1 MRKVCVVTGTRAE
14 YGLLSRLMWLIRA
27 DHDLTLQII
36 ATNMH
41 LSPEFGLTYK
51 EIEAD
56 GFTIDE
62 KVPMPKLA
70 DTSNGIVKSMA
81 VELSG
86 IADAYEE
93 LRPDLIVILGDRY
106 EMLVAATAAL
116 VYKIPIAHIHGGEIT
131 EGAFDDA
138 IRHAITK
145 MSHLHFTSTE
155 EYRKRVIQLGEQPDK
170 VFHVGSLGVENI
182 KKTSLMSKDDIEKSL
197 GFNLKPQTV
206 LATYHS
212 VTLSDQIAIDELLTV
227 LSEEKNIRILFTMPN
242 SDTGGAYIS
251 EKINEFV
258 AKNKERAIAFTSL
271 GVKRYLSAMPHV
283 AAVIGNSSS
292 GIIEAPSFRI
302 PTLNIGNRQKGR
314 VICDSVVSCNNDSAS
329 IKKGLNKVLSRQM
342 ADIARNIQNP
352 YEKENTAQSICD
364 IIKNHP
370 LGNLIKKSF
379 YNLSNGTIGKVSDC
393 R

>member
-56 GFTIDE
+56 GFTID
-62 KVPMPKLA
+62 KNVPMHKLA

-93 LRPDLIVILGDRY
+93 LRPDLIVLLGDRY
-106 EMLVAATAAL
+106 EMLIAATAAL

-155 EYRKRVIQLGEQPDK
+155 EYRRRVIQLGEQPDR
-170 VFHVGSLGVENI
+170 VFNVGSLGVENI
-182 KKTSLMSKDDIEKSL
+182 KKMTLMSKDEIEKSL
-197 GFNLKPQTV
+197 GFELNKKTV
-206 LATYHS
+206 IATYHP
-212 VTLSDQIAIDELLTV
+212 VTLTKGNNRIEMDEFLTA
-227 LSEEKNIRILFTMPN
+227 LDEEKNIRVLFTMPN
-242 SDTGGAYIS
+242 SDTEGTYIS
-251 EKINEFV
+251 ERISEFTTR
-258 AKNKERAIAFTSL
+258 NRERAIAFTSL
-271 GVKRYLSAMPHV
+271 GMKRYLSVIKHV

-292 GIIEAPSFRI
+292 GIIEAPSLGI
-302 PTLNIGNRQKGR
+302 PTLNIGDRQKGR
-314 VICDSVVSCNNDSAS
+314 VTCDSIISCYSDKDS
-329 IKKGLNKVLSRQM
+329 IRKGLKKVLSEEM
-342 ADIARNIQNP
+342 AEIAKEVRNP
-352 YEKENTAQSICD
+352 YEKENTAQSIFNV
-364 IIKNHP
+364 IKGCP
-370 LGNLIKKSF
+370 LNDLAQKSF
-379 YNLSNGTIGKVSDC
+379 YNL
-393 R
+393 

>member
-56 GFTIDE
+56 GFTIDK
-62 KVPMPKLA
+62 KVPMHKLA

-93 LRPDLIVILGDRY
+93 LRPDLIVLLGDRY
-106 EMLVAATAAL
+106 EMLIAATAAL

-155 EYRKRVIQLGEQPDK
+155 EYRRRVIQLGEQPDR
-170 VFHVGSLGVENI
+170 VFNVGSLGVENI
-182 KKTSLMSKDDIEKSL
+182 KKMTLMSKDEIEKSL
-197 GFNLKPQTV
+197 GFELNKKTV
-206 LATYHS
+206 IATYHP
-212 VTLSDQIAIDELLTV
+212 VTLTKGNNRIEMDEFLTA
-227 LSEEKNIRILFTMPN
+227 LDEEKNIRILFTMPN
-242 SDTGGAYIS
+242 SDTGGEYIS

-258 AKNKERAIAFTSL
+258 ARNKERAIAFISL
-271 GVKRYLSAMPHV
+271 GVKRYLSAMSHV

-292 GIIEAPSFRI
+292 GIIEVPSLGI
-302 PTLNIGNRQKGR
+302 PTLNIGDRQKGR
-314 VICDSVVSCNNDSAS
+314 VICDSIISCHSNKDS
-329 IKKGLNKVLSRQM
+329 IRNGLKKVLSEEM
-342 ADIARNIQNP
+342 AEIAKKVRNP
-352 YEKENTAQSICD
+352 YEKENTAQSIFNV
-364 IIKNHP
+364 IKSCSLN
-370 LGNLIKKSF
+370 NLTQKSF
-379 YNLSNGTIGKVSDC
+379 YNL
-393 R
+393 